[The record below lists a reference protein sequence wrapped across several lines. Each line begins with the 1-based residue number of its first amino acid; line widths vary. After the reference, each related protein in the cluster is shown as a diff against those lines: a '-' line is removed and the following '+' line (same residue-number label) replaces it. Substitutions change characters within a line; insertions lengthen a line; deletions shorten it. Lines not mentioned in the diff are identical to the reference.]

1 MGRYSNSI
9 NYFVLLFFTKSKSF
23 NVIGWSCIN
32 ISYENLIIL
41 YELGVKKEEN
51 FRGKIMKKMFKIMAM
66 LLVIAAVVSAA
77 GCAGKTAN
85 TANNSGTSEE
95 VTAESPV
102 SADGGNNSEVAAEVA
117 AGDNATE
124 EVAAGDNTTGIAAED
139 VNETEVA
146 PIVVA
151 PADNETEPVNATVD
165 NATADNATADEETF

>member
-1 MGRYSNSI
+1 MGTYSNYI
-9 NYFVLLFFTKSKSF
+9 NNFVLLFFTKSKSF

-117 AGDNATE
+117 AGDNATGIAVE
-124 EVAAGDNTTGIAAED
+124 DNATGIAAED

-146 PIVVA
+146 PLVVAPVA
-151 PADNETEPVNATVD
+151 PADNETAANETVD
-165 NATADNATADEETF
+165 NETAANETVV